1 MGTIKDF
8 KAAAGYGVVKDDKN
22 GTVTIVRNASET
34 ATDVL
39 GTFTITA
46 TADKDAEIVVKV
58 ETLKL
63 TTVEGDDI
71 ANLPSFTGDEKKITV
86 KEVVIPT
93 TAKINASFNIQTL
106 GDVTSAADKFK
117 AGLKVTK
124 GTDAVTLGAD
134 NVVVTEKKVEL
145 KDLEVEA
152 GVYKVSVDVPGY
164 TKAEVEIKVTYDAE
178 SNTMK
183 VDDSTITGK
192 EAVYAGDV
200 NGDGKINA
208 VDYADLVAKYGQ
220 AAAEN
225 VNCDLYTK
233 DGEANIN
240 VNDIITMVYEFET
253 YFGKS
258 FSTSGLILE

>member
-1 MGTIKDF
+1 
-8 KAAAGYGVVKDDKN
+8 
-22 GTVTIVRNASET
+22 
-34 ATDVL
+34 
-39 GTFTITA
+39 
-46 TADKDAEIVVKV
+46 
-58 ETLKL
+58 
-63 TTVEGDDI
+63 
-71 ANLPSFTGDEKKITV
+71 
-86 KEVVIPT
+86 
-93 TAKINASFNIQTL
+93 
-106 GDVTSAADKFK
+106 
-117 AGLKVTK
+117 
-124 GTDAVTLGAD
+124 
-134 NVVVTEKKVEL
+134 
-145 KDLEVEA
+145 
-152 GVYKVSVDVPGY
+152 
-164 TKAEVEIKVTYDAE
+164 
-178 SNTMK
+178 MK